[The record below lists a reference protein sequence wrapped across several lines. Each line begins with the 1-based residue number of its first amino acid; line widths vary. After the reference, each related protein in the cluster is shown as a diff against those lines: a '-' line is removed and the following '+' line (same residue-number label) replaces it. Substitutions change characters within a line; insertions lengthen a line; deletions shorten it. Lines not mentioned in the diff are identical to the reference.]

1 MDEHLT
7 LIREWQRS
15 SLTKALQLPL
25 SQKHW
30 AGDTLQWQSVTKSVI
45 NGNTK
50 WCHKRL
56 CKLKYLY
63 LAHKPDCLQAG
74 SGKLLSSWTQ
84 LGRLSP
90 WTRCSSSPW
99 HRSCPLLLLTTE
111 GGAVC
116 LVVEALWLP
125 QFCRWGKDRNG
136 VETENQTFV
145 HLTDLHCQLF
155 VLGQCFLTDSSWGER
170 WGENCTWWPVLAQYH
185 LANKKRRIFFFL
197 NCTWWHNSIFSENCT
212 WWHNSK
218 AEDCDVSSD
227 WYRACSP
234 AFSGEI
240 LNLSLWKYN
249 ISFNGNPQLIFVQ
262 IQYFYQWKSSTNLC
276 SCSQPCWLPTSSSPL
291 PPMLPVVF
299 SAQYKFLR
307 PKQSELL

>member
-30 AGDTLQWQSVTKSVI
+30 AGDTLQWQSVTKSVV

-90 WTRCSSSPW
+90 WTRCSSSPC

-111 GGAVC
+111 GRAVC
-116 LVVEALWLP
+116 LVIEALWLP

-185 LANKKRRIFFFL
+185 LANKKRRKNVLKIVLGGTIPFFL
-197 NCTWWHNSIFSENCT
+197 KIVLGGTIPRRRTAMWAATGIERAPQLSLGKSSTYLCGNTIFLSM
-212 WWHNSK
+212 
-218 AEDCDVSSD
+218 
-227 WYRACSP
+227 
-234 AFSGEI
+234 EI
-240 LNLSLWKYN
+240 LNLSLCKYN
-249 ISFNGNPQLIFVQ
+249 ISINGNPQLTFVVAHNLAGFQ
-262 IQYFYQWKSSTNLC
+262 RLLHLYHQCFQW
-276 SCSQPCWLPTSSSPL
+276 
-291 PPMLPVVF
+291 F
-299 SAQYKFLR
+299 SLHNTKFLR